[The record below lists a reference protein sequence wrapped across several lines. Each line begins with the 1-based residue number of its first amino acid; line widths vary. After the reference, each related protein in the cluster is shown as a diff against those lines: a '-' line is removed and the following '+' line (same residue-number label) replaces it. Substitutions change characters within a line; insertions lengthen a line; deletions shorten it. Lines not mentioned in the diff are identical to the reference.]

1 MPDGGKWVVEYHP
14 WARPTHD
21 LPNSFLHLRSIA
33 MCRAFLASRL
43 TLTIT
48 ASVKAAVSI
57 IQQFPTRWAELGM
70 SFALLAIQTYHLL
83 YYYFLILNMYS
94 IHFLCYLCCLEN
106 INSPDLTYSL
116 LV

>member
-1 MPDGGKWVVEYHP
+1 
-14 WARPTHD
+14 
-21 LPNSFLHLRSIA
+21 

-83 YYYFLILNMYS
+83 YYCFLILNAFFC
-94 IHFLCYLCCLEN
+94 H
-106 INSPDLTYSL
+106 
-116 LV
+116 